1 MSSSEQEHSEK
12 NDIDNETSSSLAPLP
27 ESMAP
32 MPSINSNAGAP
43 SLNATPFSFAISR
56 RGMHGPTF
64 PYMNT
69 TVRSQP
75 ATTAVSPSRRRRQ
88 QQPIQQGRRMPATQQ
103 QGALSPW
110 SLDYNQISSSITSME
125 TTLAIGRQ
133 AMGQSSRN
141 DAESLALSST
151 ALPNEAE
158 RSRRQESLINEPA
171 SHDEIP
177 ESTSIQ
183 ATTQQLVPQTRV
195 LDESLDSH
203 DEAITRIGTKQGL
216 SVGEESKENVVNR
229 SISTPTRTRTH
240 SSATFHRL
248 SSGKKRKQRT
258 FMPSVAAEQDSEDD
272 DAGSESI
279 RQRHRSC

>member
-1 MSSSEQEHSEK
+1 
-12 NDIDNETSSSLAPLP
+12 
-27 ESMAP
+27 
-32 MPSINSNAGAP
+32 
-43 SLNATPFSFAISR
+43 
-56 RGMHGPTF
+56 
-64 PYMNT
+64 MNT

-75 ATTAVSPSRRRRQ
+75 ATTVASPSKRRQ

-103 QGALSPW
+103 QQQQQQQQQGAFSPW

-125 TTLAIGRQ
+125 TTLAIGRL
-133 AMGQSSRN
+133 AMGQSSRS

-151 ALPNEAE
+151 TLPNEAE

-177 ESTSIQ
+177 ESTSMQ
-183 ATTQQLVPQTRV
+183 ATTRQLVPQIRV

-229 SISTPTRTRTH
+229 SISTPTRTHTH
-240 SSATFHRL
+240 PSDTFHRL

-279 RQRHRSC
+279 RQRQSDC